1 MGNSHIKWRLWQM
14 SKSTTTRM
22 KTLDMAYVA
31 MFAAIIAVCSWISI
45 PATVPFTLQTFGV
58 FLAVGVLG
66 GKRGTMAVLTYLLL
80 GMIGVP
86 VFSGFAG
93 GIGYMLGST
102 GGYIVGFIFT
112 ALTMWLMESLFGKKR
127 WVLTFSMLLGI
138 LVCYVFGTVWFMW
151 VYANNTGEIGWWT
164 ALLWCVV
171 PYIIPDVLKI
181 LLALTFCRKLKVVI
195 KIDGR

>member
-1 MGNSHIKWRLWQM
+1 M
-14 SKSTTTRM
+14 SKSATTRM

-31 MFAAIIAVCSWISI
+31 MFAAIIAVCSWITI

-138 LVCYVFGTVWFMW
+138 LVCYVFGTIWFIW

-164 ALLWCVV
+164 ALFWCVV

-181 LLALTFCRKLKVVI
+181 LLALNFCRKLKVVM
-195 KIDGR
+195 KIDGRKNGRIKHKD

>member
-1 MGNSHIKWRLWQM
+1 M
-14 SKSTTTRM
+14 SKSATTRM

-181 LLALTFCRKLKVVI
+181 LLALNFCRKLGVVM
-195 KIDGR
+195 KIDGRKNGRIKHKD

>member
-1 MGNSHIKWRLWQM
+1 M
-14 SKSTTTRM
+14 SKSATTRM

-181 LLALTFCRKLKVVI
+181 LLALNFCRKLKVVM
-195 KIDGR
+195 KIDGRKNGRIKHKD

>member
-1 MGNSHIKWRLWQM
+1 M

-164 ALLWCVV
+164 AFLWCVV

-181 LLALTFCRKLKVVI
+181 LLALNFCRKLKVVM
-195 KIDGR
+195 KIDGRKNGRIKHKD

>member
-1 MGNSHIKWRLWQM
+1 M
-14 SKSTTTRM
+14 SKSATTRM

-181 LLALTFCRKLKVVI
+181 LLALTFCRKLKVVM
-195 KIDGR
+195 KIDGRKNGRIKHKD

>member
-1 MGNSHIKWRLWQM
+1 M

-181 LLALTFCRKLKVVI
+181 LLALTFCRKLGVVMKIYGRKNGRI
-195 KIDGR
+195 KHKD

>member
-1 MGNSHIKWRLWQM
+1 M
-14 SKSTTTRM
+14 SKSATTRM
-22 KTLDMAYVA
+22 NTLDMAYVA

>member
-1 MGNSHIKWRLWQM
+1 M
-14 SKSTTTRM
+14 SKSATTRM

-31 MFAAIIAVCSWISI
+31 MFAAIIAVCSWITI

-80 GMIGVP
+80 GMIGAP

-181 LLALTFCRKLKVVI
+181 LLALNFCRKLKVVM
-195 KIDGR
+195 KIDGRKNGRIKHKD